1 MTAESEMKMR
11 TTLIALFVTL
21 LSIGCQQAPLPDLR
35 GQAQEAIEG
44 ARTRAEEL
52 RELSE
57 EELQALWAIEYT
69 SLHVSP
75 ADLAQVDE
83 QLNELGQKRWECYH
97 VSDNGQG
104 RTFYFKRNRSNVT
117 AYLKD
122 LLKLGAI
129 AF

>member
-1 MTAESEMKMR
+1 MP
-11 TTLIALFVTL
+11 FL
-21 LSIGCQQAPLPDLR
+21 LLCFLLDVSKLRCLPDLR
-35 GQAQEAIEG
+35 GQAQEAIES

-75 ADLAQVDE
+75 ADLVQVDE
-83 QLNELGQKRWECYH
+83 QLNELGQERWECYH

>member
-11 TTLIALFVTL
+11 TTLIALLVTL

-83 QLNELGQKRWECYH
+83 QLNPGFPIWL
-97 VSDNGQG
+97 
-104 RTFYFKRNRSNVT
+104 
-117 AYLKD
+117 
-122 LLKLGAI
+122 
-129 AF
+129 

>member
-1 MTAESEMKMR
+1 MPLQPG
-11 TTLIALFVTL
+11 TTLGPYAVTGRKGVVHIAQV
-21 LSIGCQQAPLPDLR
+21 
-35 GQAQEAIEG
+35 
-44 ARTRAEEL
+44 
-52 RELSE
+52 
-57 EELQALWAIEYT
+57 
-69 SLHVSP
+69 
-75 ADLAQVDE
+75 ADLVARARSPVVRHGYSRDIE
-83 QLNELGQKRWECYH
+83 DTPEPEMPVNELGQERWECYH